1 AVRSLGGPVGHD
13 GPDERRQPRA
23 RRLRD
28 AGRLRRRR
36 GDVALR
42 DALLRCAGDGG
53 RRSRRRE
60 RAARA
65 AALRAVVS
73 RGRARPGRRVDRRP
87 VRRVG
92 AARVPLRSHAA
103 DGAGARAP
111 ARHGGDRRARR
122 ARLSPVRD
130 RRRLRAVRG
139 AAPGHRAHAHRRAAA
154 RGGRQPAHGRL
165 GRRERAAPVHA
176 RLLARRRGVGARR
189 RTGDRGAR
197 HGAGLRDAVSRAVPD
212 RRRDRRA
219 GQRAGHLRR
228 FARAR
233 HRRHRR
239 QVPVPGRR
247 RLPDLRADD
256 GAAVVAPAGPDG
268 TGGALRSMASRRG
281 LSGARW
287 HPLEALPW
295 LFALA
300 VPFLFPGYAGLGVQV
315 LIAVL
320 FVLSLDLVLGYA
332 GIVTLGHAAFFGV
345 GAYTVGLLSV
355 RAGWNEP
362 ISGLVFAALAAAA
375 LGWAVGR
382 LILRFHGLAVLML
395 TLAAALLLQEAGN
408 SAAAITG
415 GHDGLTGIT
424 IAPILGR

>member
-1 AVRSLGGPVGHD
+1 
-13 GPDERRQPRA
+13 
-23 RRLRD
+23 
-28 AGRLRRRR
+28 
-36 GDVALR
+36 
-42 DALLRCAGDGG
+42 
-53 RRSRRRE
+53 
-60 RAARA
+60 
-65 AALRAVVS
+65 
-73 RGRARPGRRVDRRP
+73 
-87 VRRVG
+87 
-92 AARVPLRSHAA
+92 
-103 DGAGARAP
+103 
-111 ARHGGDRRARR
+111 
-122 ARLSPVRD
+122 
-130 RRRLRAVRG
+130 
-139 AAPGHRAHAHRRAAA
+139 
-154 RGGRQPAHGRL
+154 
-165 GRRERAAPVHA
+165 
-176 RLLARRRGVGARR
+176 
-189 RTGDRGAR
+189 
-197 HGAGLRDAVSRAVPD
+197 
-212 RRRDRRA
+212 
-219 GQRAGHLRR
+219 
-228 FARAR
+228 
-233 HRRHRR
+233 
-239 QVPVPGRR
+239 
-247 RLPDLRADD
+247 
-256 GAAVVAPAGPDG
+256 
-268 TGGALRSMASRRG
+268 MASRRG

-424 IAPILGR
+424 IAPILGRFENDLFGMHYYAYSLVVVFVAFVVLRRIVHSPFGRSLVGIRENRDRMTALGADVVGRLVRAHTIGAALAGVAGGLYAQYNAFVTLNLLGFERSGTALVMLVLGGTGRLYGAIVGVPLYMLLEDRLAKISPGFWSFGIGLLLIVVVLFFRGGLVASMQALVRRSHGGGHDAGVVEKIRGQREPER